1 MSNQRDQTQHRV
13 FQNYQILRV
22 QGKHFLRFMLSD
34 FKTCLHVN
42 ARHLNCASVR
52 KFRLFHLP
60 TGEVESKHGEPGRS
74 LENRWPLPLSRR
86 QRAVSPLFVLFV
98 RAAHSRRFTGLTAL
112 PAPPKVTAT
121 AGRLQVIRLPSAR
134 WKLSQSQ
141 RRAPTS
147 RDLVSLLNKGG
158 CNPLLTYL
166 VCYKRPLCY
175 GIRIPAWKLNIR
187 NPSFG
192 WLHKHAFQ

>member
-1 MSNQRDQTQHRV
+1 MRGIWTVRP
-13 FQNYQILRV
+13 FAIPAFPPPYRR
-22 QGKHFLRFMLSD
+22 GK
-34 FKTCLHVN
+34 KTNTVSRPIAEN
-42 ARHLNCASVR
+42 PS
-52 KFRLFHLP
+52 
-60 TGEVESKHGEPGRS
+60 RS
-74 LENRWPLPLSRR
+74 AAW

-98 RAAHSRRFTGLTAL
+98 RAAHSWRFTSLTAL

-121 AGRLQVIRLPSAR
+121 AGRLQVVRLPSAR

-147 RDLVSLLNKGG
+147 RDLVSLLNRGG

-175 GIRIPAWKLNIR
+175 GTRIPAWKLNIR
-187 NPSFG
+187 KPVIR
-192 WLHKHAFQ
+192 LVT